1 MSQVP
6 KVKMKKRIK
15 INGTIMALAAIAV
28 MFFWKTFL
36 RQNNPVWVEN
46 CLKVLGLLIL
56 FLGQFIRVSA
66 RGYKAEHSDNSHAL
80 IEGGPYGIVRNP
92 MYLGILLIGLGVVVT
107 LFNWW
112 AIFIFL
118 IVFAARYFP
127 LILSEEEK
135 LRKMFPGTYEA
146 YCARVPRMIPQ
157 LSSLA
162 KKNAKEYLPVK
173 AAWFKKEINS
183 IIPLLILI
191 LLVFIWRR

>member
-1 MSQVP
+1 
-6 KVKMKKRIK
+6 MKKRLK
-15 INGTIMALAAIAV
+15 INGIIMSLAFIIILIFPAI
-28 MFFWKTFL
+28 FL
-36 RQNNPVWVEN
+36 RKPNLVVTFWDESAEIFGVSF
-46 CLKVLGLLIL
+46 IL
-56 FLGQFIRVSA
+56 LGQLFRASA
-66 RGYKAEHSDNSHAL
+66 RGFKAENSKEGNAL
-80 IEGGPYGIVRNP
+80 VQGGPYSLVRNP

-135 LRKMFPGTYEA
+135 LLKMFPGTYEA
-146 YCARVPRMIPQ
+146 YCVRVPRMIPRS
-157 LSSLA
+157 SSLV
-162 KKNAKEYLPVK
+162 KESVREYLPVK
-173 AAWFKKEINS
+173 AAWFRKEINS